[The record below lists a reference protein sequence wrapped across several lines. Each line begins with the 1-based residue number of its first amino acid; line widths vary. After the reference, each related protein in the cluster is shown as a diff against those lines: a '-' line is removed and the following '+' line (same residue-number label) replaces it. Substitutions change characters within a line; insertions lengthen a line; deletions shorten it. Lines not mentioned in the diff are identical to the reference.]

1 MGGVSRN
8 GPVKHRLLRKSEHFM
23 VSSHSITPVI
33 LCGGAGSRLWPM
45 SRDSKPK
52 QFHKLV
58 NDKTLLTNTLE
69 RVDHKGDGL
78 RYLPTRIVGGIGLSN
93 RC

>member
-1 MGGVSRN
+1 VWRRRVPALAN
-8 GPVKHRLLRKSEHFM
+8 V
-23 VSSHSITPVI
+23 
-33 LCGGAGSRLWPM
+33 A
-45 SRDSKPK
+45 DSKPK

-78 RYLPTRIVGGIGLSN
+78 RYLPTRIVGGIGVSN